1 MWRKGKIDLNKKLFI
16 ITNLCNRNIEHD
28 DIDYEEFVRLMKD
41 NKIRDINFKKRK
53 IQKYYIYYSIN
64 ENNNI
69 DNPSIKKKIFLKL
82 WKYFKYIAFWFS
94 NYKKQN
100 YN

>member
-41 NKIRDINFKKRK
+41 NKIRDINFKKR
-53 IQKYYIYYSIN
+53 
-64 ENNNI
+64 
-69 DNPSIKKKIFLKL
+69 
-82 WKYFKYIAFWFS
+82 
-94 NYKKQN
+94 
-100 YN
+100 